1 MERLHA
7 FLLYFIMQLYKFLL
21 VLIISCSCYVS
32 NAVGNTKKLLIT
44 NQKEFDTFI
53 ENLSKYPTEF
63 TDTIELRTD
72 IDVASLN
79 STTRNFYGYLKG
91 NNHKIKNLKYPL
103 FSNVY
108 GVIDSLVI
116 DESGYIR
123 LAYAIGTICSSN
135 YGIIKNCINN
145 AEISFYSV
153 NSEKGAVIGGICASN
168 NGNIINCKNLGTINA
183 TYAYDINNAISTGG
197 ITGYNSGSIIYCE
210 NQGKIIASSSY
221 ISITGGICGNLQGGK
236 ILGSSNRGAITS
248 TVKYPSVSSCIQ
260 ETGGIVGRSQV
271 NSLINRCYN
280 YGEISNNGQYVGG
293 IAAKVSKTNLFN
305 LINNGNVTST
315 LAEGYSCASGIVAE
329 INNVDKKMQ
338 FFNCINHGHISSK
351 AKYAIATAAG
361 ICATIK
367 NSFIANMYSD
377 GSVSAQRVGGT
388 ATAAFEIPLFE
399 KDSNSTLL
407 SSVTSL
413 DDANEFIDSYKETS
427 ESLLKWAKIDS
438 KMDFVKNFFTYAI
451 PQHGCVDIYVFD
463 NIKNEYNCVLSDA
476 QGNRISTVVSK
487 SPIHIAKLLPAQ
499 EYQYTVEDNSV
510 EYVEASNFVTQTPN
524 IEFSLVETA
533 YDRITFKQNCDAKG
547 VDNTSA
553 TLRVYSKS
561 LNESHNFPIDSLGL
575 ITAFNLE
582 EDSSYVANVA
592 YKLNGCEF
600 VSNDISIKTLPIAA
614 ELSLNSATPYSLSL
628 KCDNFEDIRTYQPKV
643 FISNVTKY
651 EFGGSKQET
660 NKYYKIDDD
669 GMITIDSLLYNYAPD
684 LLLSYIFKG
693 KERFRKIENTNFKT
707 SKWGGEGIIQLS
719 PKAAMIHAL
728 FGGMGGQ
735 VDNGGFS
742 SKYDRA
748 RFYFRNSLDSDSKS
762 ESYTDGIC
770 IDNEYDYAVTIPLS
784 SEMYQYYISL
794 QYSSY
799 RDPKNN
805 ARNGSWNIIDA
816 RKANNNE
823 VEPRFFGIQYANN
836 TLACSIIK
844 GEKDIQKKWLKY
856 KIEGFESSNEIA
868 LSSKN
873 YSERVSHKFSSLV
886 SELSYLFQF
895 KVQNN
900 DGKIFNS
907 PTYRLKNN
915 QIEITELGDDAFT
928 TGINLV
934 VSSKYNISVANKS
947 IVIDNCNPTIL
958 KRLYDV
964 TGSIIYNGYADRINV
979 NKTGLFILR
988 IGNDTF
994 KIMIQN

>member
-1 MERLHA
+1 
-7 FLLYFIMQLYKFLL
+7 MQLYKYLL
-21 VLIISCSCYVS
+21 VLIVSCSCCVS
-32 NAVGNTKKLLIT
+32 NAGGNTKKLLIT
-44 NQKEFDTFI
+44 SQKEFDSFI
-53 ENLSKYPTEF
+53 ENLSKSPTEF

-72 IDVASLN
+72 IDVASLK
-79 STTRNFYGYLKG
+79 STTRNFYGYFKG

-123 LAYAIGTICSSN
+123 LAYNVGTICANN
-135 YGIIKNCINN
+135 YGIIKSCVNN

-168 NGNIINCKNLGTINA
+168 SGCIINCKNLGKINA
-183 TYAYDINNAISTGG
+183 TYAYDINNAISSGG
-197 ITGYNSGSIIYCE
+197 ITGYNNGSIVCCE

-260 ETGGIVGRSQV
+260 ETGGIVGRSQA

-338 FFNCINHGHISSK
+338 FFNCINHGSISSK

-367 NSFIANMYSD
+367 NCFIANMYND

-388 ATAAFEIPLFE
+388 ATASFEIPLFE

-427 ESLLKWAKIDS
+427 ESLLKWVKING

-451 PQHGCVDIYVFD
+451 PQHGCVDIYVF
-463 NIKNEYNCVLSDA
+463 NNVESEYNCVIADV
-476 QGNRISTVVSK
+476 QGNKISTVVSK
-487 SPIHIAKLLPAQ
+487 SPIHIAKLLPTQ
-499 EYQYTVEDNSV
+499 EYQYTVEDRPV
-510 EYVEASNFVTQTPN
+510 EYVEVGNFVTQTPK
-524 IEFSLVETA
+524 IEFSLIETS

-547 VDNTSA
+547 IDNTSA

-561 LNESHNFPIDSLGL
+561 LNASYNYPIDSLGL

-582 EDSSYVANVA
+582 EDSSYIAKVA
-592 YKLNGCEF
+592 YNLNGYEF
-600 VSNDISIKTLPIAA
+600 VSNDISVKTLPIAA
-614 ELSLNSATPYSLSL
+614 ELSLDSATPYSLVL
-628 KCDNFEDIRTYQPKV
+628 KCDNIENIRSYKPQIYVKKV
-643 FISNVTKY
+643 AKY
-651 EFGGSKQET
+651 SFGGSKEDID
-660 NKYYKIDDD
+660 KYYKIGDD
-669 GMITIDSLLYNYAPD
+669 GTIKIDSLLYNYSPS
-684 LLLSYIFKG
+684 LMLSYYFKG
-693 KERFRKIENTNFKT
+693 EERFRAIEASNFKT
-707 SKWGGEGIIQLS
+707 SMWGGEGIIQLS
-719 PKAAMIHAL
+719 KNAAMVHAL
-728 FGGMGGQ
+728 FGGMGSR
-735 VDNGGFS
+735 VDNGGFDD
-742 SKYDRA
+742 KYDRA
-748 RFYFRNSLDSDSKS
+748 RFYYKNSLDSDTKS
-762 ESYTDGIC
+762 ESYVDGVC
-770 IDNEYDYAVTIPLS
+770 IDNGYDYAVTIPIS
-784 SEMYQYYISL
+784 SDMYQYYISL
-794 QYSSY
+794 QRSKY

-805 ARNGSWNIIDA
+805 SRNGAWRIIDA
-816 RKANNNE
+816 RHTNVKE
-823 VEPRFFGIQYANN
+823 VEPRFYGVNFASNI
-836 TLACSIIK
+836 LACSIIK
-844 GEKDIQKKWLKY
+844 GENDIQKKWLKY
-856 KIEGFESSNEIA
+856 KIEGFDSYNEIN
-868 LSSKN
+868 LSNINST
-873 YSERVSHKFSSLV
+873 ERVSYKFSSLV
-886 SELSYLFQF
+886 PELSYLFQF
-895 KVQNN
+895 KIQNK
-900 DGKIFNS
+900 DDKIFSS

-928 TGINLV
+928 TGIKSV
-934 VSSKYNISVANKS
+934 DSSKCNVSVVNRT
-947 IVIDNCNPTIL
+947 IVIENCNPNIV

-964 TGSIIYNGYADRINV
+964 TGDTIYNGYANKIDV
-979 NKTGLFILR
+979 NKDGLFILR
-988 IGNDTF
+988 IGNNTF